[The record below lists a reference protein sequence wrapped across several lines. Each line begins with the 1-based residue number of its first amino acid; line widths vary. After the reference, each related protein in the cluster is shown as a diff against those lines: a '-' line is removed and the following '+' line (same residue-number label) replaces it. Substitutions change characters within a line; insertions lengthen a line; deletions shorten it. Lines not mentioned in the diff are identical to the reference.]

1 MEKLIKTLYFI
12 GLGFYL
18 SPVVYYWVV
27 AFLKDPMKIAT
38 ISGLIMFGIIGI
50 VFLVYSVHEEV
61 QDRKKD
67 KKELERLAALMEQM
81 KNKQ

>member
-1 MEKLIKTLYFI
+1 MVKLIKTLYLI

-18 SPVVYYWVV
+18 SPAVYYWVV
-27 AFLKDPMKIAT
+27 AFLKDPVKVSY
-38 ISGLIMFGIIGI
+38 ISGWITFGIMGI
-50 VFLVYSVHEEV
+50 ALLADFVHGKV